1 MHLNCVCS
9 LYEEQVRDGR
19 YSIHEHLAMATL
31 WEEPAVKRVMKLP
44 EVRVSRVDACQ
55 YGMVGEFRGESLPV
69 KKPARW
75 MSNMRGVNEALSKT
89 CGGESGKC
97 TDGRPH
103 ASCTGKRA
111 EKAAI
116 YPLKLCRA
124 ILNGIHNHLKS
135 VGWMHEEAVGIMLSA
150 EDEHP
155 EEIATAGNMR
165 RTGRPQRT
173 QQGGA
178 PLMF

>member
-9 LYEEQVRDGR
+9 LYEEQVQGGR
-19 YSIHEHLAMATL
+19 FFIHEHPARATS

-55 YGMVGEFRGESLPV
+55 YGMVGDYRGESLPV
-69 KKPARW
+69 KKPTKW

-89 CGGESGKC
+89 CGGSNGNC
-97 TDGRPH
+97 SNGQAH
-103 ASCTGKRA
+103 ATCTGVRA

-124 ILNGIHNHLKS
+124 LLAGIQNHLKAI
-135 VGWMHEEAVGIMLSA
+135 G
-150 EDEHP
+150 
-155 EEIATAGNMR
+155 
-165 RTGRPQRT
+165 
-173 QQGGA
+173 
-178 PLMF
+178 